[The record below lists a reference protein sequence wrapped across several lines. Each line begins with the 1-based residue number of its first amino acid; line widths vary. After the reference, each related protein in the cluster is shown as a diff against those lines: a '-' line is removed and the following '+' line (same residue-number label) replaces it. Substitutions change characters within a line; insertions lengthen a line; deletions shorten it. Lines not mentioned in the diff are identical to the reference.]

1 MADAEE
7 HAGTTAVNDN
17 CIISISCIDF
27 YVKRYS
33 MTLNYSVAPCMRML
47 EVFVPDHHHHA
58 NVLELR
64 TVTVVWVVQS
74 KFNLS
79 HIYSHMII
87 VVNAHWHA
95 GC

>member
-1 MADAEE
+1 
-7 HAGTTAVNDN
+7 
-17 CIISISCIDF
+17 
-27 YVKRYS
+27 
-33 MTLNYSVAPCMRML
+33 MRML

-58 NVLELR
+58 NVLELC

-87 VVNAHWHA
+87 VANAHWHA